1 MATNKKAI
9 SFGLVY
15 IPVVLNTVVY
25 NNDTSFNQ
33 LHKKCGGR
41 IKYEKICPYCEVE
54 VENKDIIKGYE
65 YNKDKY
71 VTFTDNDFDKLKL
84 SNDVPI
90 EIVSFVDLNE
100 IDPIY
105 FEKSYYLTTKKNKA
119 FDLLKMIL
127 KKENKVA
134 LAKTVIGT
142 KFYYVIIRF
151 NKNSLILN
159 TLYFNEEINID
170 EEDEVTTKF
179 SKDEINMATRLV
191 EAMSSKFEPKKY
203 KDEYQ
208 DKIKKAIDQKIS
220 GKRIT
225 KVKDK
230 PQKSIDNLM
239 KALKQSL
246 KDVKK

>member
-1 MATNKKAI
+1 MAINKKAI

-15 IPVVLNTVVY
+15 IPVELNPVVY
-25 NNDTSFNQ
+25 NNDTAFNQ
-33 LHKKCGGR
+33 LHKKCGSR
-41 IKYEKICPYCEVE
+41 IKYEKICPYCGIEVKNE
-54 VENKDIIKGYE
+54 EIIKGYE

-71 VTFTDNDFDKLKL
+71 VTFSDKDFEKMKL
-84 SNDVPI
+84 SNEVPI
-90 EIVSFVDLNE
+90 EIVSFLNLDE
-100 IDPIY
+100 VDPIY
-105 FEKSYYLTTKKNKA
+105 FEKSYYLTTKNNKA
-119 FDLLKMIL
+119 FSLLKTIL

-151 NKNSLILN
+151 NENNLLLN
-159 TLYFNEEINID
+159 TLYFDEEINVD
-170 EEDEVTTKF
+170 EDKDILLKF
-179 SKDEINMATRLV
+179 SKEEIDMATRLV
-191 EAMSSKFEPKKY
+191 EAMSGKFEPQKY

-208 DKIKKAIDQKIS
+208 DKIKKAIKQKIS

-225 KVKDK
+225 KSKEK

-239 KALKQSL
+239 KALKESL

>member
-1 MATNKKAI
+1 MAINKKAI

-15 IPVVLNTVVY
+15 IPVELNPVVY
-25 NNDTSFNQ
+25 NNDTAFNQ
-33 LHKKCGGR
+33 LHKKCGSR
-41 IKYEKICPYCEVE
+41 IKYEKICPYCGIEVKNE
-54 VENKDIIKGYE
+54 EIIKGYE

-71 VTFTDNDFDKLKL
+71 VTFSDKDFEKMKL
-84 SNDVPI
+84 SNEVPI
-90 EIVSFVDLNE
+90 EIVSFLNLDE
-100 IDPIY
+100 VDPIY
-105 FEKSYYLTTKKNKA
+105 FEKSYYLTTKNNKA
-119 FDLLKMIL
+119 FSLLKTIL

-151 NKNSLILN
+151 NKNNLILN
-159 TLYFNEEINID
+159 TLYFDEEINID
-170 EEDEVTTKF
+170 EDKDISSKF
-179 SKDEINMATRLV
+179 SKEEIDMATRLV
-191 EAMSSKFEPKKY
+191 EAMSGKFEPQKY

-208 DKIKKAIDQKIS
+208 DKIKKAIKQKIS

-225 KVKDK
+225 KSKEK

-239 KALKQSL
+239 KALKESL